1 MEFSLNLHRG
11 RVRASERAPRNSQ
24 RILERLHALAKIVE
38 RGADVHVERL
48 RVTPPHLE
56 RGLIILTK
64 NASRHGRQLAQE
76 FTGISVALQTKKERR
91 VVVGLST
98 RWPFKIKSAS
108 KKPGRFCSK

>member
-24 RILERLHALAKIVE
+24 RILERRHRLAEIVE
-38 RGADVHVERL
+38 RGGGVAVERL

-56 RGLIILTK
+56 RGLITLTK

-76 FTGISVALQTKKERR
+76 FTGFSVALQTNKDRR
-91 VVVGLST
+91 AEQSCDNV
-98 RWPFKIKSAS
+98 
-108 KKPGRFCSK
+108 